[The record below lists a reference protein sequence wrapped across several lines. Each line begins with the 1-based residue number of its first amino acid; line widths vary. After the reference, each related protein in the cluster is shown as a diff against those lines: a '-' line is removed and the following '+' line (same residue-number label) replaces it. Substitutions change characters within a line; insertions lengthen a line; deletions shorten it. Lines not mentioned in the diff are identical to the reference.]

1 MSHIDDQLHRVFC
14 IISDHRVFA
23 SKSPT
28 VFNRVMTKI
37 GLNATYVPFRVEA
50 KHLGEAVRSLK
61 ILNIAGANIAVPY
74 KEAMIPYID
83 ALSESANIIGAINT
97 IAING
102 GQLKG
107 YNTNAIGIMEALE
120 ETAFNP
126 AGKKALILG
135 AGGAAKAV
143 AFVLKWL
150 KAEQIFIAG
159 RNTAKTKNV
168 AGRVRGTPMS
178 LEDLANNPVPAHLI
192 VNATTVSSRAE
203 SREMAE
209 LVEKMDVP
217 GCELVFD
224 LNYGRAPNIWETLAK
239 GANIRFMYGLPTL
252 IHQARNS
259 LSLWTG
265 VDVNPEDFK
274 NALTGRVLS

>member
-1 MSHIDDQLHRVFC
+1 MSSPSLNTHLVFC
-14 IISDHRVFA
+14 LISDERVFA
-23 SKSPT
+23 AKSPA
-28 VFNRVMTKI
+28 VFNRVIPIAGIK
-37 GLNATYVPFRVEA
+37 ATYVPFHVAARS
-50 KHLGEAVRSLK
+50 LGEALRGLK
-61 ILNIAGANIAVPY
+61 ALNIAGANITVPY
-74 KEAMIPYID
+74 KETVIPFMD
-83 ALSESANIIGAINT
+83 ALSESANIIGAVNT
-97 IAING
+97 LTFSG
-102 GQLKG
+102 DQVKG
-107 YNTNAIGIMEALE
+107 YNTNAIAIMDALE
-120 ETAFNP
+120 EADFQP
-126 AGKKALILG
+126 ADKDVLILG

-150 KAEQIFIAG
+150 KAENIFIAG

-178 LEDLANNPVPAHLI
+178 LEDLANNPVPAHII

-239 GANIRFMYGLPTL
+239 GANIRFMDGLPTL